1 MGSAM
6 RNNKEATVSIDGD
19 VAYIRGPLNF
29 HNVMPILKQTIKH
42 IDGSNKTI
50 FDFTSLVDSD
60 SSGVALV
67 IEWIKY
73 AERHKKDF
81 RIKGLPRDL
90 MVLIET
96 ADLNKLVSRYLLG

>member
-1 MGSAM
+1 MQ
-6 RNNKEATVSIDGD
+6 NNKEATVLFEGE
-19 VAYIRGPLNF
+19 VAHIGGRLNF

-42 IDGSNKTI
+42 MSGTNNVT

-67 IEWIKY
+67 VEWIKY

-81 RIKGLPRDL
+81 SVKGLPRDL

-96 ADLNKLVSRYLLG
+96 ADLNKLVSRYLLS